1 VVDQEFRRE
10 ASPEGEH
17 GTVHHRTEGALI
29 EGGEMISER
38 LKRIILKALQL
49 EDFDIQDETTAG
61 MVPGWDS
68 LSHVRVI
75 IAIEENYGIRFKTLE
90 VIRLKNVGE
99 LQRLID
105 AKGG

>member
-1 VVDQEFRRE
+1 
-10 ASPEGEH
+10 
-17 GTVHHRTEGALI
+17 
-29 EGGEMISER
+29 MITER
-38 LKRIILKALQL
+38 LKRIILNALQL

-68 LSHVRVI
+68 LSHVRVV
-75 IAIEENYGIRFKTLE
+75 IAIEEDYGIRFKTLE

-105 AKGG
+105 AKSG

>member
-1 VVDQEFRRE
+1 
-10 ASPEGEH
+10 
-17 GTVHHRTEGALI
+17 
-29 EGGEMISER
+29 MISER
-38 LKRIILKALQL
+38 LKRIILKTLQL
-49 EDFDIQDETTAG
+49 EDFDIQDETTAS

-68 LSHVRVI
+68 LSHVKVI

-105 AKGG
+105 VKTGV